1 LFNMRPQNP
10 NIPAIRFLLNYLRN
24 HKLSLCLGLLVLIV
38 VDSFQLIIP
47 KIIQHT
53 LDTVASTSFSRML
66 IFKNSLI
73 IIALAVV
80 MVILRFFWRFFI
92 VRPSR
97 KIELQMR
104 NDMFETLM
112 KLSASYFN
120 KIKTGDLMSLFIN
133 DLNAIRM
140 ASGMGLIG
148 LVDALFLSTMSLV
161 FMLSISPRL
170 TLWTVLP
177 LPVIIIIFIKT
188 GGMIQ
193 NRFTAVQSAF
203 DTLSSHSQESFSG
216 IRVIKGFVQEVQER
230 ERFYASCDTYVDQN
244 IRLVKVW
251 GVLFPSITMLASS
264 SMVLL
269 FYFGGRLVIGNALTI
284 GQFVSFSLYINLLV
298 WPMIATGWVFNLMQK
313 GIASSKRVLE
323 LLNTTSDIVSS
334 DTMIKS
340 TQIRGAVEFR
350 NLSFSYTP
358 GSRPVLKE
366 INFTIPAG
374 CSLGIIGRP
383 GAGKTTIASLICHAY
398 RLERGQLFI
407 DGVDINDIP
416 LGLLRSSI
424 SYVPQDSFLFSDTIK
439 ENIAFSKDTAITD
452 SEITNVAQ
460 IASVDDDIKAFQNEY
475 MTVIGERGITLSGGQ
490 KQRLAIAR
498 AILAQSSILI
508 LDDSLS
514 AVDSVTEK
522 KIKSNLAA
530 EIQKKTSIVI
540 AHRISTIKDCDQI
553 IVLSD
558 GQITEKGTHQELISQ
573 DGFYARLHEL
583 QTMRVPHDQS

>member
-1 LFNMRPQNP
+1 MRPQNS
-10 NIPAIRFLLNYLRN
+10 NISAIRFLLNYLRN
-24 HKLSLCLGLLVLIV
+24 HKLSLCLGLIVLVI
-38 VDSFQLIIP
+38 VDSFQLVIP
-47 KIIQHT
+47 KIIQRT
-53 LDTVASTSFSRML
+53 LDIVAGTSFSGTVIL
-66 IFKNSLI
+66 KNSLI
-73 IIALAVV
+73 IIGLAVL

-97 KIELQMR
+97 KIEQQMR

-120 KIKTGDLMSLFIN
+120 KTKTGDLMSLFIN

-148 LVDALFLSTMSLV
+148 LIDALFLSTMSLA
-161 FMLSISPRL
+161 FMFSISPRL
-170 TLWTVLP
+170 TLLTIVP
-177 LPVIIIIFIKT
+177 LPIIIVVFVKT
-188 GGMIQ
+188 GGIIQ
-193 NRFTAVQSAF
+193 NRFTAVQEAF
-203 DTLSSHSQESFSG
+203 DTISSHSQESFSG
-216 IRVIKGFVQEVQER
+216 IRVIKGFVQESQER
-230 ERFYASCDTYVDQN
+230 DRFYASCDVYVNQN
-244 IRLVKVW
+244 IRLVKIW

-269 FYFGGRLVIGNALTI
+269 FYFGGKLVIANELTI

-298 WPMIATGWVFNLMQK
+298 WPMIATGWVFNLMQR

-323 LLNTTSDIVSS
+323 LLNTTSDIVKS
-334 DTMIKS
+334 DVMTENK
-340 TQIRGAVEFR
+340 QIRGTIEFR

-358 GSRPVLKE
+358 DSRPVLK
-366 INFTIPAG
+366 NVSFTVPAG
-374 CSLGIIGRP
+374 CSVGIIGKP

-398 RLERGQLFI
+398 RLERGLLFI
-407 DGVDINDIP
+407 DGTDINDIP
-416 LGLLRSSI
+416 LGILRSSI
-424 SYVPQDSFLFSDTIK
+424 SYVPQDSFLFSDSIR
-439 ENIAFSKDTAITD
+439 ENIAFSKDTDISD

-514 AVDSVTEK
+514 AVDSVTEM
-522 KIKSNLAA
+522 KIKSNLTA
-530 EIQKKTSIVI
+530 EIQKKTSVII

-558 GQITEKGTHQELISQ
+558 GQIVENGTHQELVSR
-573 DGFYARLHEL
+573 DGFYARLYEL
-583 QTMRVPHDQS
+583 QRMRVPHDQS